1 MAIAHSAL
9 AALALPSFDDVLP
22 AAFRRDLG
30 LDPATQYGV
39 ACRDV
44 PRAIADA
51 EALGGGPFLRARVSP
66 PHWTERGVRRRA
78 HLDFALGYCDDVQLE
93 FLGPGKGTRF
103 YADALGDADT
113 ILHHVGVYQRGL
125 ASLTERLE
133 RAGHVTV
140 VSGGVRLG
148 PLARFQFRYFDTR
161 AALGIYLE
169 ILDFAWLGDHPIPM
183 RPFIERAA
191 RLRSPRFRAAPR

>member
-1 MAIAHSAL
+1 MVETHPAL
-9 AALALPSFDDVLP
+9 AALALRSFDDVLP
-22 AAFRRDLG
+22 AAFRRDFG

-51 EALGGGPFLRARVSP
+51 ESLGAGPFVRAHVSP
-66 PHWTERGVRRRA
+66 PNWTEGGVRCRA
-78 HLDFALGYCDDVQLE
+78 RLDFALGYCDDAQLE
-93 FLGPGKGTRF
+93 FLGPGRGTRF
-103 YADALGDADT
+103 YADALGTTDT
-113 ILHHVGVYQRGL
+113 ILHHVGVYQHGL
-125 ASLTERLE
+125 AALTERLE

-161 AALGIYLE
+161 ATLGVYLE

-191 RLRSPRFRAAPR
+191 RLGSRGR